1 MRRFCWM
8 ILCGFLAV
16 EASAAAGPPTK
27 AEAEALL
34 ATLRTAAA
42 AKDCAAILAM
52 LDDAFEIKTTLRLGP
67 SDRLFL
73 HTREELVTELPKL
86 LTPAAMP
93 KVHTHLLSLT
103 AAGDAPAAL
112 MKYQWAITLA
122 RPEGDVRVE
131 ATGGVI
137 LQRGDGG
144 LRATKGNQLI
154 AGADGKKRL
163 HPFNPRDSKQNTQ
176 NWTLPKPKSKA
187 QPEGAGETPAEAS
200 PAPGP

>member
-1 MRRFCWM
+1 MLRFCWL
-8 ILCGFLAV
+8 ILGGCLVLG
-16 EASAAAGPPTK
+16 ASAAEGPPTK

-34 ATLRTAAA
+34 ATLREAAA
-42 AKDCAAILAM
+42 GRDGAAILAM

-73 HTREELVTELPKL
+73 HTREELVAELPKL
-86 LTPAAMP
+86 LTPAAAP

-103 AAGDAPAAL
+103 PAGDAPAAL

-137 LQRGDGG
+137 LQREGG
-144 LRATKGNQLI
+144 AVRATKGNQLI
-154 AGADGKKRL
+154 SGADGKKRL

-176 NWTLPKPKSKA
+176 NWTLPKPKPKA
-187 QPEGAGETPAEAS
+187 QPESGDETPAEAS